1 MKKLILLIFVTTLVI
16 GCRKIEPFKP
26 TISAIPEQLKISE
39 SVGIKLASSFV
50 TTEVSMNVKSEK
62 VQTATIKIFD
72 ISNKVVSKE
81 TVDIIAGDN
90 ILTVYT
96 TALPSSAYR
105 IGLFDFNGN
114 LLGITD
120 FNKL

>member
-1 MKKLILLIFVTTLVI
+1 MKKIIILLYTIILLV
-16 GCRKIEPFKP
+16 GCKKIETFNP
-26 TISAIPEQLKISE
+26 IVNVIPEHLKMSE
-39 SVGIKLASSFV
+39 QVGIKLASSFV
-50 TTEVSMNVKSEK
+50 TTEVSMNVKSER
-62 VQTATIKIFD
+62 VQTVTIKIFD

-96 TALPSSAYR
+96 TALPTSAYR
-105 IGLFDFNGN
+105 IGLFDFNGKQM
-114 LLGITD
+114 GITD